1 MYGRDL
7 VVQFGQD
14 RSEQKKRK
22 YDKEAEKED
31 TNERPDNRK
40 PKRAKPG
47 AALANA
53 QRSEKASGAINQPS
67 AGIVEDLVGKATGIN
82 VTQKIEEQNKL
93 SEYAHNINDSQWKLL
108 VENSNQDN
116 VWLILI
122 TSGKQDE
129 FERLLKESFNNL
141 AEETRDD
148 DNIKL
153 GRADYGNDIRS
164 LSTRWLLFQVPIY
177 VFTDD
182 NGRTLRFMSPYH
194 YTPSST
200 NLRKLLLEKGYKDLP
215 IWDSEFSYEGKY
227 ARYMDVYTNLSLY
240 LHSKLDVIP
249 SIVWYIGIASASSSL
264 LKWMH
269 KDDKKNLARQK
280 GSAEKDNASAHTRSK
295 TAVK

>member
-1 MYGRDL
+1 MKNVIWICL
-7 VVQFGQD
+7 SVCLLL
-14 RSEQKKRK
+14 SI
-22 YDKEAEKED
+22 
-31 TNERPDNRK
+31 T
-40 PKRAKPG
+40 
-47 AALANA
+47 
-53 QRSEKASGAINQPS
+53 S

-153 GRADYGNDIRS
+153 GRADCKRRPHYETLLMEHLDGNDIRS